1 MKSSSLN
8 VDNIVAVLANVLYLI
23 ERLEFNVDR
32 AFTHTCRKYRCHAIR
47 FTREDLFNLTHNFIS
62 MNIFLRSLGEVLGR
76 KNLSYRM
83 YAKLFLYIKLRE
95 LGIPIPSKLNKA
107 IIRDFGKIELD
118 SIVHELEVWQKLSYP
133 QWFYNELIKAMGVDE
148 AVKMLDAMNKRIIWL
163 RINTLKIDIDKALKT
178 LELENVEF
186 EVDKRI
192 PFVIRLLFSPRPP
205 RELKIVKEGLAIIQ
219 DKASVLTVLAM
230 NPEPY
235 DIIYDFAAAPGI
247 KTSLIMQLTEN
258 KAYVIAFDRSPRRIS
273 SMKSLLK
280 KYGVNIERVQIVL
293 TDSRVVNLS
302 KQADIALVDA
312 PCSSSGAI
320 PKDPSIKLMLKN
332 PGIPKKMHQ
341 IQVALLK
348 NALKYSERVVYST
361 CSVLPI
367 EGEEVIEKIIN
378 ETDVKLEDLSISAS
392 KGYKQY
398 NIWNRIRRTYPHID
412 ECEGFFIAKIAS

>member
-1 MKSSSLN
+1 
-8 VDNIVAVLANVLYLI
+8 
-23 ERLEFNVDR
+23 
-32 AFTHTCRKYRCHAIR
+32 
-47 FTREDLFNLTHNFIS
+47 
-62 MNIFLRSLGEVLGR
+62 
-76 KNLSYRM
+76 
-83 YAKLFLYIKLRE
+83 KLFLYIKLRE